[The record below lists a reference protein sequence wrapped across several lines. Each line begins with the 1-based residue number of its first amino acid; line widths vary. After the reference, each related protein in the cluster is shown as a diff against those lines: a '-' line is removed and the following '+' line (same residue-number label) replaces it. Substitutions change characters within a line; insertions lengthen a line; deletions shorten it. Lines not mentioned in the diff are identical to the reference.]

1 MIGPETS
8 ISIALLV
15 SLASIACTFINTIS
29 SGKKTARDEVE
40 RDKLRQI
47 DIEKNFVKI
56 NVKLD
61 EFCSTSRELM
71 AENGKKT
78 DELKQVSEQLVA
90 VSEQIKTLYRFHED
104 HENRIKALEGKS

>member
-8 ISIALLV
+8 ISIALLI
-15 SLASIACTFINTIS
+15 SIASIVSTVINTVAGGQKRAKEEIDRDN
-29 SGKKTARDEVE
+29 AR
-40 RDKLRQI
+40 QM

-61 EFCSTSRELM
+61 EFCNTSHELM
-71 AENGKKT
+71 TENGKKT
-78 DELKQVSEQLVA
+78 DDLKRVSEQLVA

-104 HENRIKALEGKS
+104 HENRIKALENKP

>member
-8 ISIALLV
+8 VSVALLISIASIICTLV
-15 SLASIACTFINTIS
+15 NTVAG
-29 SGKKTARDEVE
+29 GKRQMQSDAE
-40 RDKLRQI
+40 RDKSRQI

-61 EFCSTSRELM
+61 EFCNTSHDLM
-71 AENGKKT
+71 IENGKKT
-78 DELKQVSEQLVA
+78 DELKNVSEQLVA

-104 HENRIKALEGKS
+104 HENRIKALENKQ